1 MTHNNRVLQFERLAC
16 ILAPART
23 GGRPEPAR
31 VPVAISPGRT
41 RNRRGAR
48 SGPRRVSLM
57 FPVVGVVRPAR
68 LLSLGAAAPA
78 AGPEQ
83 AWQAARLGLEVQARL
98 FAFGGVCQFIC
109 TGCMKFLK
117 NAASVLANQGQLQ
130 HTELRGRFRRPKS
143 QCARV
148 KRSETQ
154 L

>member
-78 AGPEQ
+78 AGTVTGKPGKPHDSDLKFKHVCLPSE
-83 AWQAARLGLEVQARL
+83 ASASSFALAA
-98 FAFGGVCQFIC
+98 
-109 TGCMKFLK
+109 
-117 NAASVLANQGQLQ
+117 
-130 HTELRGRFRRPKS
+130 
-143 QCARV
+143 
-148 KRSETQ
+148 
-154 L
+154 